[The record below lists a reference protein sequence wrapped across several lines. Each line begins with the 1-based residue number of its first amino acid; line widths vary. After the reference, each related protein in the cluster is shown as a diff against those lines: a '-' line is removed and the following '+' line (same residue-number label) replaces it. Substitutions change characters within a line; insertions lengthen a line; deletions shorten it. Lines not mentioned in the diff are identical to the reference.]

1 MALLSRLAAIVLVP
15 TAVAIAAPASAS
27 SQCATLDSHSLKQ
40 FNASIVNTTYHASN
54 SFNVSNTFN
63 NIPFCE
69 VQAQVAYG
77 ANNSLSFVVWLPD
90 KCDYRKRF
98 LAVGNGGFAGTI
110 DTVSMLKQF
119 NAGLGLAVA
128 GGNGGH
134 EAAGNT
140 GDGYLP
146 FMHDPDQIRAW
157 IHDGISL
164 FTDAAKEVV
173 SAYYGAAAKK
183 SYYAGCSTGG
193 AQGYALAQYHPHLF
207 DGIYAG
213 SPGFWYSHLMLSFL
227 WNLQK
232 TNVSGLWLLKR
243 DVRGLTTQQTTATKI
258 TQAQLNFTAQA
269 VLDAC
274 DTLDGVQDGLV
285 ENPLHCNFD
294 IDSLACGRSSDLD
307 RCLTSDQIEAAK
319 GIYSG
324 PRRADNGEVLYP
336 GFSFG
341 SEREWLLQ
349 EGELG
354 NEYAVPVLRNMVFD
368 DLNWDPST
376 FDWSADVDL
385 VNSRASVLIDEIST
399 NFTSYRQTGGKF
411 LTSQGW
417 SDSYNAG
424 ELPVSHLDDIQALL
438 GGDVSDF
445 YRLFMVPGGGHCG
458 AAQYSPDVPAEYHY
472 LDPLIKWVEAG
483 TPPAQL
489 LSSAPPDKSNRTR
502 KLCPWPQT
510 AQLVGENAND
520 WESYVCE

>member
-1 MALLSRLAAIVLVP
+1 MAGSDVTVSRTHGTMALLCHLATSLLLH
-15 TAVAIAAPASAS
+15 TALAIAAPAAVSTH
-27 SQCATLDSHSLKQ
+27 CAKLDSLSLEH
-40 FNASIVNTTYHASN
+40 FNASIVNATYHATN
-54 SFNVSNTFN
+54 SFNVSETFN
-63 NIPFCE
+63 DIPFCE
-69 VQAQVAYG
+69 VHAQVSYG
-77 ANNSLSFVVWLPD
+77 KNDSLSFLVWLPD
-90 KCDYRKRF
+90 ECDYRQRF

-140 GDGYLP
+140 GDGHLP

-157 IHDGISL
+157 IHNGISL
-164 FTDAAKEVV
+164 FTGAAKEVV
-173 SAYYGAAAKK
+173 SAYYRTAAKK

-232 TNVSGLWLLKR
+232 TNSS
-243 DVRGLTTQQTTATKI
+243 ATKL

-274 DTLDGVQDGLV
+274 DTLDGVQDGLI
-285 ENPLHCNFD
+285 ENPLRCNFS
-294 IDSLACGRSSDLD
+294 IDSLVCGGSAEPD
-307 RCLTSDQIEAAK
+307 RCLTPDQIEAAK
-319 GIYSG
+319 GIYAG
-324 PRRADNGEVLYP
+324 PRRADNGQVLYP

-349 EGELG
+349 EGSLG

-376 FDWSADVDL
+376 FDWSTNVNL
-385 VNSRASVLIDEIST
+385 VNSRASVLIDETST
-399 NFTSYRQTGGKF
+399 NLTSYRETGGKF

-417 SDSYNAG
+417 SDPYNAG
-424 ELPVSHLDDIQALL
+424 ELPISHLEDIQAVL
-438 GGDVSDF
+438 GGDITDF

-458 AAQYSPDVPAEYHY
+458 AAQYAPDVPAEYHY
-472 LDPLIKWVEAG
+472 LGPLIKWVEAG
-483 TPPAQL
+483 TPPVQL
-489 LSSAPPDKSNRTR
+489 LSSDPPDTSNRTR

-510 AQLVGENAND
+510 AHLVGEDVDD
-520 WESYVCE
+520 WEDYRCK